1 MSLVWLAFQDFLG
14 QAEQLGAWSS
24 VTRKSFGTTSGC
36 ALVKAVDRG
45 LKKCMPADIAVL
57 AHLLSQRSPDHT
69 IEEVQIV
76 TAPHMNGSASDRMER
91 LVSLVIGYDQ
101 AGECVQLHKV
111 ASGAVYSSARDSTDA
126 GSLTGVRTIYEDT
139 NTAPSAVSKSA

>member
-45 LKKCMPADIAVL
+45 LKSVC
-57 AHLLSQRSPDHT
+57 QRISLFWPT
-69 IEEVQIV
+69 CFRNAVQI
-76 TAPHMNGSASDRMER
+76 TR
-91 LVSLVIGYDQ
+91 LKSLVIGYDQ